1 MLERTPGTW
10 RLRVFTG
17 RDGAGRLVQVTRT
30 FKGSKRQ
37 AQSALAKFVSD
48 VESGQPR

>member
-17 RDGAGRLVQVTRT
+17 RDTAGRPVQVTR
-30 FKGSKRQ
+30 R
-37 AQSALAKFVSD
+37 
-48 VESGQPR
+48 

>member
-17 RDGAGRLVQVTRT
+17 RDGPVVQLTRT
-30 FKGSKRQ
+30 FKGKSP
-37 AQSALAKFVSD
+37 SAIR
-48 VESGQPR
+48 P